1 MKLGNVFMLEMYK
14 IFDKARILK
23 TLILPIK
30 VKAQYDLIDNI
41 SSILE
46 IVSTN
51 FLESTSDI
59 L

>member
-1 MKLGNVFMLEMYK
+1 MDFGTIFMLEIYK

-30 VKAQYDLIDNI
+30 VKALYDQIDNI

-46 IVSTN
+46 IVSTK